1 MKLTFPPKKFQI
13 ISILMAPVAWLLSL
27 AFPISKTFT
36 EFPMLFLYDH
46 NRLFGPILS
55 VSQLLPDPFGKVL
68 FFILVPT
75 LCYGFI
81 AWLAGT
87 TLWMIRNTVKSKQE
101 AEHPDFQDKS

>member
-13 ISILMAPVAWLLSL
+13 ISVLMAPVVWILSL

-46 NRLFGPILS
+46 NSLFEPILF
-55 VSQLLPDPFGKVL
+55 VSQLLPDPLGKVL

-75 LCYGFI
+75 VCYGFI
-81 AWLAGT
+81 TWLVGT
-87 TLWMIRNTVKSKQE
+87 ALWMIRNTIKSKHQV
-101 AEHPDFQDKS
+101 EHSDFQDKS